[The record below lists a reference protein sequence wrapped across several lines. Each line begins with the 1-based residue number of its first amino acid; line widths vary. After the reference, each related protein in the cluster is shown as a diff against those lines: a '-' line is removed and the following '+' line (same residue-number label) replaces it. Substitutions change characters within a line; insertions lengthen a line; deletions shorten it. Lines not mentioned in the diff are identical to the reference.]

1 MLCPKE
7 PVFCNPDRLRKFTK
21 TVFEKMGVPEED
33 ARIAADV
40 LIEGDL
46 RGFDSHGVARLFPCY
61 NRLKKGLIEARPK
74 ITIDWLTPTT
84 GRVDGGNGLGMVV
97 GFRAM
102 EACLSRAKEFGTA
115 FLTVRRSNHFG
126 IAGYYSSMALQ
137 WNMIGIAMSNASP
150 RVVPTGGT
158 TGILGTNPLSVAIPS
173 HELSPFILDMS
184 TSVVSSGK
192 LDVAVRKGEE
202 IPKGWVYPSVAPFLD
217 GDGVVPMSV
226 LQYPLGGEAKTGGYK
241 GYGLALLIDILS
253 GVLSGAHFGS
263 HLASS
268 KTETEAN
275 IGHFFGALALSGF
288 RPAEEFEKDFGLLV
302 RDVKSSPLEPGVHRI
317 LIPGEPE
324 MEQKRKNL
332 RRGVPLL
339 PSVVEKLTTI
349 ASELRL
355 TFSP

>member
-1 MLCPKE
+1 MSSRVETVL
-7 PVFCNPDRLRKFTK
+7 FDPDRLRSFTE
-21 TVFEKMGVPEED
+21 TVFERMEVPQGD

-40 LIEGDL
+40 LIEADL

-61 NRLKKGLIEARPK
+61 NRMKRGLIEARPK
-74 ITIDWLTPTT
+74 IDIEWLTPTT
-84 GRVDGGNGLGMVV
+84 GHVDGGNGLGMVV
-97 GFRAM
+97 AYRAM
-102 EACLSRAKEFGTA
+102 EACLSRAKEFGAA
-115 FLTVRRSNHFG
+115 FLAVRRSNHFG
-126 IAGYYSSMALQ
+126 IAGYYSSMALS

-158 TGILGTNPLSVAIPS
+158 TGILGTNPLSVAIPTRGGP
-173 HELSPFILDMS
+173 PFILDMS

-263 HLASS
+263 RLASS
-268 KTETEAN
+268 KIEAEAN
-275 IGHFFGALALSGF
+275 IGHFLGALSLSGF
-288 RPAEEFEKDFGLLV
+288 RATEAFERDFDLLV
-302 RDVKSSPLEPGVHRI
+302 RDVKSSPREPGVDRI
-317 LIPGEPE
+317 FIPGEPE
-324 MEQKRKNL
+324 MGRKRENLQK
-332 RRGVPLL
+332 GVPLS
-339 PSVVEKLTTI
+339 PAVVEKLTTI
-349 ASELRL
+349 ASELGL
-355 TFSP
+355 PFSP